1 LNSRLSRNE
10 ISIVKDDEFADLPNL
25 DDL

>member
-1 LNSRLSRNE
+1 LNSYLYDNE

-25 DDL
+25 DSL